1 MTMKARDS
9 QSNNRIMIK
18 LLKIIPLLI
27 TFFFVTLN
35 ICHAQEKS
43 PLEVVKLFDKAYG
56 SPLMDEIA
64 NYTTPKF
71 RDNKPKSVWVVDTWK
86 TLRKIKFQRLNC
98 SVIHTKVKG
107 DKAVVVT
114 ETKIKTVA
122 GETTQKEIFYLVKQG
137 ERWLIDQLIVTDEEI
152 DLNKIKL

>member
-1 MTMKARDS
+1 MITKAGEV
-9 QSNNRIMIK
+9 QNNNRIMIK

-71 RDNKPKSVWVVDTWK
+71 RDNKPKSVWVVETWK
-86 TLRKIKFQRLNC
+86 TLKKIKYEKLNS
-98 SVIHTKVKG
+98 SVIDTKIKA
-107 DKAVVVT
+107 DKAIVVT
-114 ETKIKTVA
+114 EGKIKTVV
-122 GETTQKEIFYLVKQG
+122 GETAQKEIFYLVKKG

-152 DLNKIKL
+152 DINKIQL